1 MVHVELTD
9 VYRLKVTVLAVIFL
23 MYRVRVEK
31 LLVIAFPYFTTAP
44 PSINGGCVLVSSL
57 DSCISTD

>member
-23 MYRVRVEK
+23 MYRVRVDK
-31 LLVIAFPYFTTAP
+31 LLMIALPYFTTAP
-44 PSINGGCVLVSSL
+44 PSVNGWGILVSSL
-57 DSCISTD
+57 DPCISTD

>member
-9 VYRLKVTVLAVIFL
+9 VYRLKVTVLAVVFL
-23 MYRVRVEK
+23 MDRVRVDK
-31 LLVIAFPYFTTAP
+31 LLVVTFPDFTTAP
-44 PSINGGCVLVSSL
+44 PSVNGRGVLVSSL